1 MPSKFNYFVYKEQRN
16 IHENYSNI
24 CLEIVKNGFGALKAV
39 EWFGFTHEP
48 HKRDQEFGVSNRD
61 FNGFSI
67 FAFFFEIKR
76 YFTKKTIQ
84 WF

>member
-24 CLEIVKNGFGALKAV
+24 CSEIAKNGFGALKAV
-39 EWFGFTHEP
+39 EWFGFTHEA
-48 HKRDQEFGVSNRD
+48 HCLKS
-61 FNGFSI
+61 
-67 FAFFFEIKR
+67 
-76 YFTKKTIQ
+76 